1 MAWKRYRREDN
12 RVEEIWVS
20 LGKERE
26 DCQKITYHSFD
37 VEYDEELQLDTSG
50 GKS

>member
-26 DCQKITYHSFD
+26 GYYTLL
-37 VEYDEELQLDTSG
+37 EGEERASA
-50 GKS
+50 